1 MKARIGI
8 ADAGREVEVEVED
21 RVEFMERVDKAHRKG
36 EAMLWFTDLKGNE
49 LGVPIQRIAYIE
61 LVDEQDRAVG
71 FSP

>member
-8 ADAGREVEVEVED
+8 ADAGREVEVEVEN
-21 RVEFMERVDKAHRKG
+21 RSEFMERVDKAHRKG
-36 EAMLWFTDLKGNE
+36 DSMLWFTDVKGND

>member
-21 RVEFMERVDKAHRKG
+21 RAEFMERLDKAHRKG
-36 EAMLWFTDLKGNE
+36 EPMLWFTDLKGNE
-49 LGVPIQRIAYIE
+49 LGVPIRRIAYIE
-61 LVDEQDRAVG
+61 LVDEQDRSVG